1 MFLFRFI
8 SFLFGYVNILVKGE
22 NLEKFLNMAAS
33 RGIFLWDIKRVGE
46 NEILVKTRLSA
57 VKPLRHI
64 GRGTRSLFRFKA
76 REGLPF
82 IISRLKRRKS
92 LLLGAVL
99 FLIGLYSLSSF
110 IWFIDIKG
118 NKVLPTEKVLQI
130 AAESGLKP
138 GVIRFKVDE
147 ARVEGYIRE
156 KMPEVYYVS
165 VEISGTRASI
175 EIAEKTVRRKE
186 EQYPASIV
194 AQKAGLV
201 KEVLVLVGNPL
212 VKEGD
217 TVVPGQ
223 TLISGIIPPPSP
235 PGSVPGDSANDPALN
250 PPPPPL
256 PPTYVH
262 AAGVVRARVWYE
274 GYGEVLLVEDGTRK
288 TGNSISRV
296 CIKIGGR
303 EIILRGGRSIPF
315 ADYEVQRNV
324 KKTPGWRNLS
334 IPVEIITEIYYETE
348 KFRVSR
354 NRAEALELAR
364 QNALES
370 ARSGMGGDVQIIEE
384 KTGEVSL
391 KSPENI
397 VRVRA
402 YVETLEDIGQE
413 KPIERQQ

>member
-22 NLEKFLNMAAS
+22 NLEKFLNKAAS
-33 RGIFLWDIKRVGE
+33 RGIFLWDIRRVGE

-64 GRGTRSLFRFKA
+64 GRTTGSLFRFKA

-82 IISRLKRRKS
+82 IISRLKKRKS
-92 LLLGAVL
+92 LLLGAML

-118 NKVLPTEKVLQI
+118 NKALPAEKVLQI
-130 AAESGLKP
+130 AAEGGLKP

-147 ARVEGYIRE
+147 ARVEGYMRD
-156 KMPEVYYVS
+156 KLPEVYYIS
-165 VEISGTRASI
+165 VEISGTRATI
-175 EIAEKTVRRKE
+175 EIAEKTIKRKE
-186 EQYPASIV
+186 EQHPASIV

-223 TLISGIIPPPSP
+223 TLISGIIPPPEPS
-235 PGSVPGDSANDPALN
+235 GSVPGDSAGDPGLN
-250 PPPPPL
+250 PPPVL
-256 PPTYVH
+256 PPAYVH

-274 GYGEVLLVEDGTRK
+274 GYGEVFLVEDGIRK

-296 CIKIGGR
+296 CIKISGR
-303 EIILRGGRSIPF
+303 EIILKGDRSIPF
-315 ADYEVQRNV
+315 ADYEVQMNV
-324 KKTPGWRNLS
+324 KKAPGWRNLS
-334 IPVEIITEIYYETE
+334 IPVEIITEVYNETE
-348 KFRVSR
+348 SFRVSR
-354 NRAEALELAR
+354 SRAEALELAR

-370 ARSGMGGDVQIIEE
+370 ARSGIGDDAQIIEE

-391 KSPENI
+391 KNPENI
-397 VRVRA
+397 VRMRA
-402 YVETLEDIGQE
+402 YVETLEDIGIE
-413 KPIERQQ
+413 RPIERQQ

>member
-1 MFLFRFI
+1 LYLFRFI

-22 NLEKFLNMAAS
+22 NLEKFLNKAAS

-64 GRGTRSLFRFKA
+64 GRSTRSLFRFKA
-76 REGLPF
+76 REGFPF

-118 NKVLPTEKVLQI
+118 NKVLPTEKVLRI

-147 ARVEGYIRE
+147 AGVEGYMRE

-165 VEISGTRASI
+165 VEISGTRATI

-223 TLISGIIPPPSP
+223 TLISGIIPPPVL
-235 PGSVPGDSANDPALN
+235 PGSVPGDSANDPGLN

-256 PPTYVH
+256 PPAYVH

-288 TGNSISRV
+288 TGDSISRV

-303 EIILRGGRSIPF
+303 EIILRGGQSIPF

-334 IPVEIITEIYYETE
+334 IPVEIITEVYYETE

-354 NRAEALELAR
+354 SRAEAMELAR

-402 YVETLEDIGQE
+402 YVETLEDIGLE
-413 KPIERQQ
+413 RPIERQQ